1 MKKILLLMVSLFTF
15 TLTTQVSNATT
26 YTEGIKDSKPMALLI
41 YADWADNASDMIGQ
55 FKIQEAKYGK
65 LYNFVL
71 LNIASADTREFNK
84 KYHIYPNLPYVLLYK
99 DGERFKFQNYSKY
112 IENFQTDNF
121 KVIFENGAPR
131 LGFNHD
137 GDHAFVSLNNDNS
150 LEYKISKKVK
160 MLLPQ
165 RTIQK

>member
-99 DGERFKFQNYSKY
+99 DG
-112 IENFQTDNF
+112 
-121 KVIFENGAPR
+121 G
-131 LGFNHD
+131 
-137 GDHAFVSLNNDNS
+137 
-150 LEYKISKKVK
+150 KIS
-160 MLLPQ
+160 
-165 RTIQK
+165 RYIQQNCVFDNACFAEKLDFFIK

>member
-1 MKKILLLMVSLFTF
+1 MKKILLLMVSIFTF

-99 DGERFKFQNYSKY
+99 DG
-112 IENFQTDNF
+112 
-121 KVIFENGAPR
+121 G
-131 LGFNHD
+131 
-137 GDHAFVSLNNDNS
+137 
-150 LEYKISKKVK
+150 KIS
-160 MLLPQ
+160 
-165 RTIQK
+165 RYIQQNCVLDNACFAEKLDFFIK